1 MSLDDRLRSGLR
13 TLETAPEDAQQ
24 RLAEFR
30 RRAYPR
36 RARRWVAQGVAG
48 MIVAAALAF
57 GISSLALHQAQGSG
71 GFVNKQ
77 PKPKGVPNC
86 TPSDLHF
93 MFDYSTGP
101 AGLVS
106 FGYASSTRP
115 CWIDQSITVA
125 ITGNGFADL
134 KAGRLFAVSGNNSA
148 IRLRGVVPTPNADAR
163 AIQGLGISWEWSNW
177 CGSATRAYFVFFE
190 TGKHLQIADD
200 MLEMDPA
207 PNTPRCVDRSK
218 PSVLTSAP
226 SVASFPSTRRNDLPL
241 VLQPA
246 PGLANPRVV
255 KILGVYLIDART
267 LWAFFTEAP
276 CTALDHVTV
285 SESPQQV
292 TVFVY
297 VGRQSKSS
305 CHPTNLPN
313 IAAKIVLSRALGNR
327 GVADGAS
334 GEVLGV
340 ASSR

>member
-1 MSLDDRLRSGLR
+1 MRCRS
-13 TLETAPEDAQQ
+13 
-24 RLAEFR
+24 F
-30 RRAYPR
+30 
-36 RARRWVAQGVAG
+36 
-48 MIVAAALAF
+48 
-57 GISSLALHQAQGSG
+57 S
-71 GFVNKQ
+71 
-77 PKPKGVPNC
+77 
-86 TPSDLHF
+86 
-93 MFDYSTGP
+93 
-101 AGLVS
+101 
-106 FGYASSTRP
+106 
-115 CWIDQSITVA
+115 
-125 ITGNGFADL
+125 
-134 KAGRLFAVSGNNSA
+134 
-148 IRLRGVVPTPNADAR
+148 
-163 AIQGLGISWEWSNW
+163 
-177 CGSATRAYFVFFE
+177 
-190 TGKHLQIADD
+190 
-200 MLEMDPA
+200 
-207 PNTPRCVDRSK
+207 
-218 PSVLTSAP
+218 
-226 SVASFPSTRRNDLPL
+226 ASFPSTRRNDLPL